1 MNIISKTI
9 KSSLVQNTFFLFLN
23 KGINAVVPIVLIP
36 LCNNIFGVEQ
46 YGSLVYAQASLGLLI
61 VFADYS
67 FSVSAPRDISA
78 NANDLTKVSSILS
91 SIYTIKIVLSIL
103 GFLVLFLLPIFF
115 SNNSIYNF
123 QLFLLVYL
131 ALLLQSFL
139 PFWFFQGMKCNHLIT
154 SINFFSKIFFLLL
167 VYFIAFNKKSIIWIP
182 LFEMISYVIAL
193 IISVV
198 VLFKNFKVKFF
209 ISTLGEI
216 INQFRSGWNIFL
228 IILLYWLINGGGIL
242 FVNYYSSDEE
252 LGYFSVFSRISYYLF
267 AIFQPII
274 FAVVPFMSEK
284 FVNGTSEAFI
294 YFKKIFRYF
303 IIGAFVITVTMLV
316 VSSQLFIQFFNEHF
330 NLNLPKYLKIFYVLI
345 VWIFFLLINNFMAM
359 QLLIASKKDK
369 IFRWYL
375 LSNALL
381 VLICFFILIPIF
393 NGLGAALAMLFGEL
407 LFFILIII
415 YYIKTDKQITYI
427 NTNKIYT

>member
-154 SINFFSKIFFLLL
+154 
-167 VYFIAFNKKSIIWIP
+167 
-182 LFEMISYVIAL
+182 
-193 IISVV
+193 
-198 VLFKNFKVKFF
+198 
-209 ISTLGEI
+209 
-216 INQFRSGWNIFL
+216 
-228 IILLYWLINGGGIL
+228 
-242 FVNYYSSDEE
+242 
-252 LGYFSVFSRISYYLF
+252 
-267 AIFQPII
+267 
-274 FAVVPFMSEK
+274 
-284 FVNGTSEAFI
+284 
-294 YFKKIFRYF
+294 
-303 IIGAFVITVTMLV
+303 
-316 VSSQLFIQFFNEHF
+316 
-330 NLNLPKYLKIFYVLI
+330 
-345 VWIFFLLINNFMAM
+345 
-359 QLLIASKKDK
+359 
-369 IFRWYL
+369 
-375 LSNALL
+375 
-381 VLICFFILIPIF
+381 
-393 NGLGAALAMLFGEL
+393 
-407 LFFILIII
+407 
-415 YYIKTDKQITYI
+415 
-427 NTNKIYT
+427 